1 MGHAVGHDLPVPVGG
16 RAMVPAAQPMM
27 MADPS
32 ADQLPVE
39 MRNNLEEIVK
49 QLLKPLLREWLE
61 RNLPELLRG
70 AVDETGKIDPDRL

>member
-1 MGHAVGHDLPVPVGG
+1 MVPV
-16 RAMVPAAQPMM
+16 AAQPMM
-27 MADPS
+27 VADPS
-32 ADQLPVE
+32 VDQLPVE

-70 AVDETGKIDPDRL
+70 AVDEQGKIDPDRL

>member
-1 MGHAVGHDLPVPVGG
+1 
-16 RAMVPAAQPMM
+16 MVPAAQPMM